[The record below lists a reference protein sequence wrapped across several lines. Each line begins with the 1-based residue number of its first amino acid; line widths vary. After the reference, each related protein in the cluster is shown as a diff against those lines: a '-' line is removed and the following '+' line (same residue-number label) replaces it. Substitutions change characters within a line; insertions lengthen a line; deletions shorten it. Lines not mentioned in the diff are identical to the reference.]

1 METAR
6 KSLLASQ
13 DVRIRPSVPADAEA
27 IARVVNAAFVVERVA
42 IEGDR
47 TDAPQVRSMMD
58 KGKFLVAEDA
68 SGVAGCV
75 YIEPRGDRSYLGL
88 LSVDPQRQ
96 GGGMGRRLLTAAE
109 DLARTDG
116 SRGMDLRI
124 ISPRS
129 ELLPFY
135 RRLGYVETGT
145 SPFPAEVPTKLPSH
159 YIHLSKAL
167 A

>member
-47 TDAPQVRSMMD
+47 TDAQQVRSMMD

-96 GGGMGRRLLTAAE
+96 GSGMGRRLLTAAE
-109 DLARTDG
+109 DLARTGG

-145 SPFPAEVPTKLPSH
+145 SPFPAEVPTKVPSH